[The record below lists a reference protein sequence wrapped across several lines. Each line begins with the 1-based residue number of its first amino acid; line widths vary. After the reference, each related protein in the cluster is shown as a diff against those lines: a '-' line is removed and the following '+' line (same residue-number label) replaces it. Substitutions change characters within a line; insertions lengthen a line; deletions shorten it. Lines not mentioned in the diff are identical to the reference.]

1 MILTHIIM
9 LTTVGLVV
17 GLAYTFCRFDASK

>member
-1 MILTHIIM
+1 MILTHILM

-17 GLAYTFCRFDASK
+17 GLVYTFCHFDASK